1 MKKTKSKSYYEEKN
15 NDGFLTGI
23 IKRVNNS
30 LSDEKYHSEGD
41 LELYEVANE
50 NFDEIQKE
58 LKHFKTLN
66 LTEIQ
71 KTNVDLAISLVDSI
85 RTQTNNNFFNPSVTL
100 EDRMNLVNGV
110 ASGYNNFSYYHNR
123 MNNTRNFR
131 GTTEDYITRQ
141 SENIV
146 DFNRTL
152 NLFMKT
158 NNLELNEDAQNHQ
171 TKIYE
176 HQAKIDAKIQEKL
189 EKERIK
195 QEELRIL
202 REEQKEKRIAYVSE
216 LDESFK
222 GKTNSFGDIFKEN
235 ISDSLDKYEVAGLI
249 KNHKFD
255 PLSLSEIP
263 IDRLGVM
270 NDALKLS
277 YFTFPNDLET
287 KEMFKKIEEK
297 RQDYNS
303 NRNYHAQLNELM
315 VTFEEPTDE
324 ATHEFIED
332 FFKSK
337 QKSIINEKYDFSKN
351 RNKIS

>member
-50 NFDEIQKE
+50 NFEEIQKG
-58 LKHFKTLN
+58 LKQFKKFN

-85 RTQTNNNFFNPSVTL
+85 RTQTNNKFFNPSVTL
-100 EDRMNLVNGV
+100 DDRMNLVNGI
-110 ASGYNNFSYYHNR
+110 ASAYNNFSYYHNKL
-123 MNNTRNFR
+123 NHENFR
-131 GTTEDYITRQ
+131 GITECYITRQ
-141 SENIV
+141 SENLE
-146 DFNRTL
+146 DFNKTL

-158 NNLELNEDAQNHQ
+158 NNLELNEEAQNNQ
-171 TKIYE
+171 TKINDI
-176 HQAKIDAKIQEKL
+176 QAKIDAKMKEKL

-216 LDESFK
+216 LDQSFK
-222 GKTNSFGDIFKEN
+222 GKTNSFVDIFKQE
-235 ISDSLDKYEVAGLI
+235 ISNYLDKYEVSALI

-263 IDRLGVM
+263 IDRLDVI

-277 YFTFPNDLET
+277 YFTFPNNLET
-287 KEMFKKIEEK
+287 KKMFEAIEEK

-303 NRNYHAQLNELM
+303 NRNYQFQLNELM
-315 VTFEEPTDE
+315 VTFEEPTEE
-324 ATHEFIED
+324 ATLELIED
-332 FFKSK
+332 FVKSK